1 MSEEMSEE
9 MSEKVTDVAGLTMMI
24 ANARYGIYDLSYWRK
39 DEKSEW
45 TMPRNILLEL
55 GIAIALNRPILL
67 LQHEESRR
75 NGPRLPECLESIRDA
90 VLPFTG
96 NYTLKRALEDRLP
109 QWVNAPPDQEWR
121 NRYCLFGNR
130 TCLYREV
137 HPRVRH
143 WVQEPLPCHIS
154 HGLDHDQA
162 DFRNVIE
169 NVLKD
174 YNDVQTSYLHEL
186 APIDGYEFLL
196 CTYCQQ
202 VRSTPFAVYRITPQ
216 TTGEAFIAIG
226 MSIALETQFSYKI
239 PKILL
244 AEKVEDV
251 PSLLRGEKIVI
262 AKDNLERKRDY
273 KNFSHRSTGLYAR
286 RPGDRVRCP
295 LLKWCQDASK
305 SP

>member
-1 MSEEMSEE
+1 VKKDASSN
-9 MSEKVTDVAGLTMMI
+9 TGGLSPLYQNYARQKCFIGLSHGAKWHDEIVSTCDEVLLLPPFELEPWYADHYYDPTKPLLDIVVEMI

-39 DEKSEW
+39 DEKSAW
-45 TMPRNILLEL
+45 TMPRNVLLEL
-55 GIAIALNRPILL
+55 GIAIALNRPTLL
-67 LQHEESRR
+67 LQHEESRQ
-75 NGPRLPECLESIRDA
+75 NGPRLPECLESMRDA

-96 NYTLKRALEDRLP
+96 NYTLKGALKDRLP
-109 QWVNAPPDQEWR
+109 QWVNVPPDQEWR

-143 WVQEPLPCHIS
+143 WVQGPLPCHIS

-226 MSIALETQFSYKI
+226 MSIALETQFSYKF
-239 PKILL
+239 P
-244 AEKVEDV
+244 
-251 PSLLRGEKIVI
+251 
-262 AKDNLERKRDY
+262 
-273 KNFSHRSTGLYAR
+273 RS
-286 RPGDRVRCP
+286 CSQK
-295 LLKWCQDASK
+295 KWKMFHHC
-305 SP
+305 